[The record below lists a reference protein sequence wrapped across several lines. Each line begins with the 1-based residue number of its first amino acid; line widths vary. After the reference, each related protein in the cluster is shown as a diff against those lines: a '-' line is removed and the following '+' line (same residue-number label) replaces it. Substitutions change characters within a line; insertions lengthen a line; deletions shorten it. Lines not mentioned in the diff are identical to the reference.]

1 MNPRGR
7 PLSPVEREFFEKFF
21 RRLADSQVVSVLL
34 RNYENFPAEMGNDL
48 DVFFR
53 RADLQRAVRIFRE
66 TLRESGGE
74 WLHVHERDY
83 VLAVWFRAGRD
94 TPSAIHLD
102 FYHGAFTWH
111 GLTYLNDG
119 ELLAASRPW
128 QQFKIPR
135 PAHEAANLF
144 LTSLLWGG
152 FFKARYQEQIRTL
165 LAAPE
170 EKAEFDRVIESKFGL
185 ANQSVF
191 VFALAEES
199 SHEKMRS
206 HAVRLRRAFR
216 VRSFLRNPFAAV
228 FHQSRYWLKELGDAV
243 SPPGMHIAVMGPDG
257 SGKSTVIEELQKRI
271 GYYFG
276 ETVDGHWRPSVLPDI
291 GVLFGKREK
300 STGPATD
307 PHGQSPHSPV
317 TSALRFFYY
326 WLDYWIG
333 YPLRVWKP
341 KAKNHLVIF
350 DRYAPDMWCDA
361 RRYRLKLPSGLL
373 KCFCRLVPQPEQTFI
388 LVADAETIHARKAE
402 LPLDTLR
409 ELTRRYA
416 EAAKI
421 FPRVQLVDCSR
432 PANAVADEITA
443 GVLNHL
449 KARARRHR
457 LFRG

>member
-53 RADLQRAVRIFRE
+53 RADLQKAVRIFRK

-94 TPSAIHLD
+94 APSAIHLD

-111 GLTYLNDG
+111 GLAYLNDD
-119 ELLAASRPW
+119 ELLAASRQW

-152 FFKARYQEQIRTL
+152 FFKARYHEQIRTL

-170 EKAEFDRVIESKFGL
+170 EKAEFERIVGRRFGA
-185 ANQSVF
+185 ANRPAFIF
-191 VFALAEES
+191 VREQNPTDKE
-199 SHEKMRS
+199 MRRY
-206 HAVRLRRAFR
+206 AKRLRRAFR
-216 VRSFLRNPFAAV
+216 LCSFRRNPFVAA
-228 FHQSRYWLKELGDAV
+228 FRMSRYWLKELADV
-243 SPPGMHIAVMGPDG
+243 FSPPGIHIAVMGPDG
-257 SGKSTVIEELQKRI
+257 SGKSTVIDALKIRI

-373 KCFCRLVPQPEQTFI
+373 KCFCRLVPQPDQTFI

-432 PANAVADEITA
+432 PANEVADEITA

-449 KARARRHR
+449 KARSRRHR